1 MLGLQ
6 GRSRAHVTPSPEFKV
21 SCSRVSE
28 LAGYRQRQSAAVRVG
43 VGAGGMR
50 GGQFGGGGG
59 VYLIVGMLFFR
70 VVSHDPYMGNIK
82 NNH

>member
-28 LAGYRQRQSAAVRVG
+28 LAGYRQRWSAAVRVG

-50 GGQFGGGGG
+50 GGQFGGGVRAPQHPGG
-59 VYLIVGMLFFR
+59 IVQQQVHSEAKL
-70 VVSHDPYMGNIK
+70 SND
-82 NNH
+82 